1 MTDFSNGR
9 LTVNIFVHC
18 HLLPRQLYCIE
29 RMSSLQNQ
37 LTAIEARLDL
47 LFAAEPRDSALITSL
62 EARAARLGAMILAE
76 TPRGVLLVVS
86 SWLQSPICDHVSLIL
101 YAAFHCSNNLPINYS
116 LAQTLHLLQD
126 LLCIESYVFMSPFYC
141 SNYQSILFCV
151 GTVIKFLSHNDV
163 YVCLS
168 IVLYLL
174 IPHSYNPHLTSYSY
188 LSFLFHSGSA
198 RWGNYDRY

>member
-47 LFAAEPRDSALITSL
+47 LFAAEPRGSALITSL

-86 SWLQSPICDHVSLIL
+86 S
-101 YAAFHCSNNLPINYS
+101 
-116 LAQTLHLLQD
+116 
-126 LLCIESYVFMSPFYC
+126 
-141 SNYQSILFCV
+141 
-151 GTVIKFLSHNDV
+151 
-163 YVCLS
+163 
-168 IVLYLL
+168 
-174 IPHSYNPHLTSYSY
+174 
-188 LSFLFHSGSA
+188 
-198 RWGNYDRY
+198 